1 MMDDYIGIYDNFSE
15 EPNCNKPVSSIDKY
29 YFSKTIII
37 LMCLEGS
44 ARFNVHFKDY
54 ILSKNTFLVIG
65 AGTPFFYTEKSSSLR
80 VRIVAVSNS
89 IFDKVA
95 QGLIRIYF
103 HRLMIQRPLHSISQ
117 SKMDMCSSIHSYLKG
132 FITEEDN
139 YFKMQIIKN
148 YLNILFYEACNIFLN
163 EQEKKQSS
171 KKKYLTDRFLADVES
186 NFKAERK
193 IPFYAR
199 RLGITPKYL
208 STLVSKET
216 GRSASGWIEEYTLL
230 EAMKLLRE
238 GKMTIYQ
245 VAYELSFSTPSHFG
259 TFFRKHTGKTPK
271 QFIRANKIISRN
283 EASLPE

>member
-1 MMDDYIGIYDNFSE
+1 MENIIQSFFSYSQKPDEACKTGSDHVCIIICTSGKAEIELETRTFYIYEKIFITIGPGRQYRIAGCSKDFRADIYSIRLDLLPIDELKHVYSLKTIYDE
-15 EPNCNKPVSSIDKY
+15 EPCRRIPEEKY
-29 YFSKTIII
+29 I
-37 LMCLEGS
+37 MC
-44 ARFNVHFKDY
+44 RF
-54 ILSKNTFLVIG
+54 IG
-65 AGTPFFYTEKSSSLR
+65 
-80 VRIVAVSNS
+80 
-89 IFDKVA
+89 
-95 QGLIRIYF
+95 
-103 HRLMIQRPLHSISQ
+103 H
-117 SKMDMCSSIHSYLKG
+117 YLKS
-132 FITEEDN
+132 FQHENDN
-139 YFKMQIIKN
+139 IYQVPILKN

-199 RLGITPKYL
+199 KLGITPKYL

-216 GRSASGWIEEYTLL
+216 GRSATGWIEEYTLL

>member
-1 MMDDYIGIYDNFSE
+1 MENIIQSFFSYSQNPDEACKTGSDHVCIIICTSGKAEIELETRTFYIYEKIFITIGPGRQYRIAGCSKDFRADIYSIRLDLLPIDELKHVYSLKTIYDE
-15 EPNCNKPVSSIDKY
+15 EPCRRIPEEKY
-29 YFSKTIII
+29 I
-37 LMCLEGS
+37 MC
-44 ARFNVHFKDY
+44 RF
-54 ILSKNTFLVIG
+54 IG
-65 AGTPFFYTEKSSSLR
+65 
-80 VRIVAVSNS
+80 
-89 IFDKVA
+89 
-95 QGLIRIYF
+95 
-103 HRLMIQRPLHSISQ
+103 H
-117 SKMDMCSSIHSYLKG
+117 YLKS
-132 FITEEDN
+132 FQHENDN
-139 YFKMQIIKN
+139 IYQVPILKN

-216 GRSASGWIEEYTLL
+216 GRSASGWIEEYTLR

-259 TFFRKHTGKTPK
+259 TFFQKHTGKTPK

>member
-1 MMDDYIGIYDNFSE
+1 MENIIQSFFSYSQNPDEACKTGNDHVCIIICTSGKAEIELETRTFYIYEKIFITIGPGRQYRIAGCSKDFRADIYSIRLDLLPIDELKHVYSLKTIYDE
-15 EPNCNKPVSSIDKY
+15 EPCRRIPEEKY
-29 YFSKTIII
+29 I
-37 LMCLEGS
+37 MC
-44 ARFNVHFKDY
+44 RF
-54 ILSKNTFLVIG
+54 IG
-65 AGTPFFYTEKSSSLR
+65 
-80 VRIVAVSNS
+80 
-89 IFDKVA
+89 
-95 QGLIRIYF
+95 
-103 HRLMIQRPLHSISQ
+103 H
-117 SKMDMCSSIHSYLKG
+117 YLKS
-132 FITEEDN
+132 FQHENDN
-139 YFKMQIIKN
+139 IYQVPILKN

>member
-1 MMDDYIGIYDNFSE
+1 MENIIQSFFSYSQKPDEACKTGSDHVCIIICTSGKAEIELETRTFYIYEKIFITIGPGKQYRIAGCSKDFRADIYSIRLDLLPIDELKHVYSLKTIYDE
-15 EPNCNKPVSSIDKY
+15 EPCRRIPEEKY
-29 YFSKTIII
+29 I
-37 LMCLEGS
+37 MC
-44 ARFNVHFKDY
+44 RF
-54 ILSKNTFLVIG
+54 IG
-65 AGTPFFYTEKSSSLR
+65 
-80 VRIVAVSNS
+80 
-89 IFDKVA
+89 
-95 QGLIRIYF
+95 
-103 HRLMIQRPLHSISQ
+103 H
-117 SKMDMCSSIHSYLKG
+117 YLKS
-132 FITEEDN
+132 FQHENDN
-139 YFKMQIIKN
+139 IYQVPILKN

-199 RLGITPKYL
+199 KLGITPKYL

-216 GRSASGWIEEYTLL
+216 GRSATGWIEEYTLL